1 MFVGLLQ
8 IFHDSSQER
17 PQKAVFHK
25 NPSLLKVMNCGR
37 LVNRAYLNHNSI
49 VRSFVDM
56 RIQFADVQYAKQLIS
71 DVDLLLGEVIRV
83 VASDALRVLAD
94 FQILLAGIVQKA
106 FHRCP

>member
-1 MFVGLLQ
+1 M
-8 IFHDSSQER
+8 S
-17 PQKAVFHK
+17 
-25 NPSLLKVMNCGR
+25 
-37 LVNRAYLNHNSI
+37 
-49 VRSFVDM
+49 
-56 RIQFADVQYAKQLIS
+56 IQFADIQYAKQLIS